1 MRRFVLFISLTLLL
15 TSCANSGAVPNEQSF
30 VSGNGVTTFISPGSR
45 SQAPQIQG
53 RTLAGKDLVEVSGK
67 IQIVNVWASWCS
79 PCRAEAPALQ
89 ELSTLFPEVQFVGI
103 LTRDN
108 LVSARAFVSRFGIT
122 YPTLIDDSIITSFS
136 GNILPNAIPT
146 TLVIDKKGR
155 VAARISGEATYSAL
169 KELIIKVGKE

>member
-1 MRRFVLFISLTLLL
+1 MCS
-15 TSCANSGAVPNEQSF
+15 S
-30 VSGNGVTTFISPGSR
+30 
-45 SQAPQIQG
+45 
-53 RTLAGKDLVEVSGK
+53 DL
-67 IQIVNVWASWCS
+67 
-79 PCRAEAPALQ
+79 
-89 ELSTLFPEVQFVGI
+89 

-108 LVSARAFVSRFGIT
+108 LVSAQAFVSRFGIT

-169 KELIIKVGKE
+169 KELIIKVDKE

>member
-45 SQAPQIQG
+45 PQAPQIQG
-53 RTLAGKDLVEVSGK
+53 RTLAGKDLVEVQGK

-89 ELSTLFPEVQFVGI
+89 ELSNLFPEVQFVGI

-122 YPTLIDDSIITSFS
+122 YPTLIDDAILAKFPSVL
-136 GNILPNAIPT
+136 LPNAIPT
-146 TLVIDKKGR
+146 TLIIDKNGK
-155 VAARISGEATYSAL
+155 VAVRISGEITYSGL
-169 KELIIKVGKE
+169 KDLISKVSSE